1 MPIRTESSLLTF
13 TAEVKMA
20 KKIVKLTTKQIEEVP
35 KEVKKSFSLK
45 LRPQDL
51 REFYPLTKT
60 QEHFYD
66 IYETSE
72 FTALHGVAGTGKTF
86 IALYKALEDVL
97 SKSIYKKIIIIRSC
111 VQSRD
116 MGYLPGDEK
125 DKMDRYALPYKQI
138 CSRLFENKE
147 AYTLLE
153 ENNLIEFMS
162 TSFLRGTSYNNS
174 IILLDEFQNCNYE
187 ELATVITRVG
197 DNSKIIFCG
206 DIRQT
211 DLRKA
216 NDPSG
221 LRKFFQIASSVN
233 AFNRIEFG
241 IEDICRSD
249 LVKEWIIAEL
259 DWKEK

>member
-1 MPIRTESSLLTF
+1 
-13 TAEVKMA
+13 MA
-20 KKIVKLTTKQIEEVP
+20 KKAIKHIEEIP
-35 KEVKKSFSLK
+35 KEIKKPFTPK

-51 REFYPLTKT
+51 REFQPLTKN
-60 QEHFYD
+60 QEEFFNL
-66 IYETSE
+66 YENSE

-86 IALYKALEDVL
+86 IALYKSLEDIL
-97 SKSIYKKIIIIRSC
+97 SKSIYKKLIIIRSC

-116 MGYLPGDEK
+116 IGYLPGDEK

-138 CSRLFENKE
+138 CSSLFENKD
-147 AYTLLE
+147 AWTILE
-153 ENNLIEFMS
+153 DSNVIEFMS

-174 IILLDEFQNCNYE
+174 IIILDEFQNCNYE
-187 ELATVITRVG
+187 ELSTVISRTG
-197 DNSKIIFCG
+197 TNSKIIFCG

-211 DLRKA
+211 DLRKT

-221 LRKFFQIASSVN
+221 LRKFFSIASSVQ

-241 IEDICRSD
+241 IDDICRSD

-259 DWKEK
+259 EYKEK